1 MECTFRLFSCISCW
15 LVLLGSASAEP
26 KPLPS
31 AEQVKAEN
39 LVHALGDHSYKVREQ
54 AGRDLLQMGR
64 AAYPALQQGL
74 MDENPEVR
82 ARCRRLWPII
92 FDIDLQARL
101 DLFLADTEGK
111 QTHDLPG
118 WPRFRKLVGE
128 DRSARELY
136 AKMLRAD
143 GALME
148 QAENRPEVFSP
159 DRLVIRAT
167 QMQQLGNN
175 PRADAKDIG
184 GEGDYASILF
194 LSSNPKFPSGQIM
207 PQQIGTIFYQPLM
220 RQLLATGDH
229 AEAMRKLAI
238 AWFER
243 HIEESPNVIH
253 QMSNLATQVGLKEVI
268 PSALK
273 VATNKQAPPFT
284 RATALAIV
292 GRVGSKEQIAAIE
305 PLLAENTLVTNFM
318 VRQGGVGNGG
328 AVNNQVRA
336 SQIGDVALAM
346 TIHLS
351 GQKPGDF
358 GYDMTKTNPNALF
371 SPHYL
376 GFVDD
381 ATRADARRKWKEW
394 LDKNKDEKK

>member
-1 MECTFRLFSCISCW
+1 MKSTFRVFSFISCW
-15 LVLLGSASAEP
+15 LVLLGTASAEP

-31 AEQVKAEN
+31 TEQVKAEN
-39 LVHALGDHSYKVREQ
+39 LVRALGDHSYKVREQ

-64 AAYPALQQGL
+64 AAFPALQQGL
-74 MDENPEVR
+74 LDENPEVR

-92 FDIDLQARL
+92 FEIDLQARL
-101 DLFLADTEGK
+101 DSFLTDTEGK
-111 QTHDLPG
+111 QPHDLPG
-118 WPRFRKLVGE
+118 WSRFSKLVGD
-128 DRSARELY
+128 DRSARELF

-148 QAENRPEVFSP
+148 QAENRPEDFSP
-159 DRLVIRAT
+159 DRLVIRALQT
-167 QMQQLGNN
+167 QRPANN
-175 PRADAKDIG
+175 PHDLKVVASD
-184 GEGDYASILF
+184 GEYALILF
-194 LSSNPKFPSGQIM
+194 LSSNPRFPSGPMM
-207 PQQIGTIFYQPLM
+207 PQQIGTIFYQPLL
-220 RQLLATGDH
+220 RQLVANGDH

-243 HIEESPNVIH
+243 HVEESPNVIH
-253 QMSNLATQVGLKEVI
+253 QMSYLATQVGLKEVI

-273 VATNKQAPPFT
+273 VATNKQAQPFT
-284 RATALAIV
+284 RATALTIV
-292 GRVGSKEQIAAIE
+292 GRVGNKDQIAAIE
-305 PLLAENTLVTNFM
+305 PLLAETTAVTTFM
-318 VRQGGVGNGG
+318 VRQAGAGNGG
-328 AVNNQVRA
+328 AVNNQART
-336 SQIGDVALAM
+336 SQVGDVALAM

-351 GQKPGDF
+351 GQKPADF

-394 LDKNKDEKK
+394 LDKNKHEKK